1 MAQEA
6 RLCGACRKHTLQ
18 TLYKGTRL
26 YRLSTGCSL
35 CELIRPEVVS
45 HLGLSEGDELP
56 EVKLRVVD
64 EERPSHDLSSVP
76 SILHEVSR
84 FSKERLWCRFPR
96 AYGFVK
102 LREHSFGR
110 LQVLTPGHD
119 PERYHALEWLE
130 ETIEITQLKVTPL
143 EGRSLT
149 RIYSPLLP
157 EYVPHPFPPIRYRA
171 WSTPEPPIN
180 P

>member
-56 EVKLRVVD
+56 EVKLRVVED
-64 EERPSHDLSSVP
+64 ERGPFDFLSMSTNFNE
-76 SILHEVSR
+76 ISR
-84 FSKERLWCRFPR
+84 LLKQRLWFRFPHV
-96 AYGFVK
+96 YDIVK
-102 LREHSFGR
+102 FNEHPFGR
-110 LQVLTPGHD
+110 LGVLTPVYGGEPQQFPWMED
-119 PERYHALEWLE
+119 LK
-130 ETIEITQLKVTPL
+130 EITQLKVTPL

-149 RIYSPLLP
+149 PCNHFFYCYMFLAPLPSYS
-157 EYVPHPFPPIRYRA
+157 VR
-171 WSTPEPPIN
+171 TTEPPIN
-180 P
+180 SAT